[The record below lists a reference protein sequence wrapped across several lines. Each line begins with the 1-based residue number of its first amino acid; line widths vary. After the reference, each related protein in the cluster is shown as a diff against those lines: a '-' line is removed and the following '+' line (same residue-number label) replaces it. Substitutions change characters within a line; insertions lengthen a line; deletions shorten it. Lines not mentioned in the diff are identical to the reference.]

1 MEIPTMD
8 LDLEVIGKLSDLPNA
23 YDGLSAEELKAKF
36 DEAGLEIQKWINN
49 VLVPALTAA
58 GIPFDKTNE
67 ISAANIQDAIVNVQ
81 AQIKDAAT
89 GSIVNGS
96 VTKEKLA
103 AELLERVYGGSTWVS
118 MSAPTSSDNPDT
130 GYPVGQLWLQKGFT
144 MHNYATY
151 EKSTDGASWTINNGT
166 MTDGVFKGDGT
177 AKEATAVFSSI
188 ARESQST
195 YAVGQKVVCAY
206 TLENIGSEVT
216 SLTAEAYEGP
226 AISVKTVPANE
237 GYNYF
242 ETTLSGPFMD
252 GMFSLTFK
260 TQWGSAT
267 VATDGWTLKN
277 FILINVDEL
286 KEKLGAETE
295 LADWESLLKTLG
307 DFEDYTVPDSLY
319 IQVSDGVWW
328 KFGAASE
335 VSDGYARVRD
345 GVPYWSDRE
354 TVKNDLGVLNMA
366 SGTYTGDGTAS
377 RTVELG
383 VVPKVLFIGR
393 KTLAKVPGFSS
404 SLYGFDNGVTLQQG
418 TIVSFDSG
426 SNKEEMTVQLS
437 DSTLTIKAESVEDY
451 PPICNENETEYV
463 WTAIY

>member
-1 MEIPTMD
+1 MAIPTMD
-8 LDLEVIGKLSDLPNA
+8 LDLGIIQKLSDLPNA

-118 MSAPTSSDNPDT
+118 MSAPTSSDNPDA

-144 MHNYATY
+144 MHNYATFDTSDW
-151 EKSTDGASWTINNGT
+151 KINNGT
-166 MTDGVFKGDGT
+166 LTDGVFKGDGT
-177 AKEATAVFSSI
+177 AKEATAAFSSI
-188 ARESQST
+188 GRESLST
-195 YAVGQKVVCAY
+195 YAVGQKMVCAY

-226 AISVKTVPANE
+226 GISVKTVPANE

-242 ETTLSGPFMD
+242 ETTLSGLLMD
-252 GMFSLTFK
+252 GLFNLTFT

-366 SGTYTGDGTAS
+366 SGTYTGDGKTS

-393 KTLAKVPGFSS
+393 KTLAKKPGYSYT
-404 SLYGFDNGVTLQQG
+404 LYGVDNGVTLQQG

-426 SNKEEMTVQLS
+426 SDKDEMTAQLS
-437 DSTLTIKAESVEDY
+437 DSTLTVKASSVEDY
-451 PPICNENETEYV
+451 PPICNEADTEYV

>member
-1 MEIPTMD
+1 MAIPTMD

-118 MSAPTSSDNPDT
+118 MSAPTSSDNPDA

-144 MHNYATY
+144 MHNYAY
-151 EKSTDGASWTINNGT
+151 AYKNSWSVTNGT

-177 AKEATAVFSSI
+177 AKESTAKVI
-188 ARESQST
+188 VPGHST
-195 YAVGQKVVCAY
+195 TDGSYAAGQKVVCAY

-216 SLTAEAYEGP
+216 SLSALTWLGP
-226 AISVKTVPANE
+226 SGVSTKEIPTNE

-242 ETTLSGPFMD
+242 ETTLNDFLFSGMACLEF
-252 GMFSLTFK
+252 T

-277 FILINVDEL
+277 FILINADEL

-366 SGTYTGDGTAS
+366 SGAYTGDGTAS

-383 VVPKVLFIGR
+383 VVPKVMWIGR
-393 KTLAKVPGFSS
+393 KTLAKKPGYSLP
-404 SLYGFDNGVTLQQG
+404 LYGFDNGVTLQQG

-426 SNKEEMTVQLS
+426 SNKDEMTAQLS
-437 DSTLTIKAESVEDY
+437 DSTLTVKASSVEDY
-451 PPICNENETEYV
+451 PPICNEADTEYV